1 MLARIFGV
9 LAIVLALVTIFA
21 AFTQTS
27 ALVLRQNNQ
36 RMYWSRHNTRRSG
49 IYVVGRGWQ
58 PSPLRTDYSTFRG
71 GGPRAGK

>member
-1 MLARIFGV
+1 MLARIFGI

-27 ALVLRQNNQ
+27 ALVLRQQ
-36 RMYWSRHNTRRSG
+36 QQPMYWSRYNTRRSG
-49 IYVVGRGWQ
+49 IYVGNVWQ
-58 PSPLRTDYSTFRG
+58 PNPLRTEYATFRG